1 MPGPARAGAVIYAK
15 DLARMA
21 AFYETLLGMR
31 RLHASPDHV
40 VLESAD
46 IQLVIHGIPPHIA
59 ATFEIS
65 TPPEKREETAI
76 KLFLTVPSLEAAAKA
91 APASRRPMRH
101 STSLPR
107 PRCENF
113 RSATAR
119 KQSGCAGIPPASG

>member
-21 AFYETLLGMR
+21 TFYETLFGMR

-46 IQLVIHGIPPHIA
+46 LQLVIHGIPPHIA

-65 TPPEKREETAI
+65 SAPEKREETAI
-76 KLFLTVPSLEAAAKA
+76 KLFLTVPSLEAAARA
-91 APASRRPMRH
+91 APALGGEVFGMAWEGPGFRVRD
-101 STSLPR
+101 TSDPEGNILQLREP
-107 PRCENF
+107 
-113 RSATAR
+113 
-119 KQSGCAGIPPASG
+119 CA